1 MSAVERS
8 IVITGASSG
17 LGRGLARE
25 MAEPGVGLAL
35 LARRKGKLEE
45 VAEEVEDEGAQ
56 ARVCPVDVREED
68 AMAEIVHGTHEEFG
82 RLDTVIANA
91 GVSWKTDAH
100 DLDAE
105 ATRETMN
112 INVNGALHLFAP
124 ALDVMLEEG
133 RGHLVAVSSMASL
146 NGLPGKA
153 AYCASKAALARMAES
168 FRLDLSDEPVDV
180 TTIYPG
186 YVETPMTAHY
196 PEGELPFLV
205 PLEDAVGTMRR
216 AIDNRKRHCVF
227 PWQMALLA
235 QAMKFLP
242 SSLVDW
248 AVTRTA
254 ASMTDEAPTGKG
266 Q

>member
-1 MSAVERS
+1 M
-8 IVITGASSG
+8 
-17 LGRGLARE
+17 GRGLARE
-25 MAEPGVGLAL
+25 MAEPGVGLTL
-35 LARRKGKLEE
+35 LARREEKLEQVARGVE
-45 VAEEVEDEGAQ
+45 EEGAKAIVRPLDVRDEDAVAEA
-56 ARVCPVDVREED
+56 
-68 AMAEIVHGTHEEFG
+68 VHGAKEEFG
-82 RLDTVIANA
+82 RLDVVVANA

-105 ATRETMN
+105 ACRETMN

-124 ALDVMLEEG
+124 ALDVMLDQG
-133 RGHLVAVSSMASL
+133 RGHLVAVSSMASFR
-146 NGLPGKA
+146 GLPGKA

-168 FRLDLSDEPVDV
+168 FRLDLADEPVDV

-205 PLEDAVGTMRR
+205 SLDDAVETMHR
-216 AIDNRKRHCVF
+216 AIDERKRRCAF

-235 QAMKFLP
+235 GVMKFLP

-254 ASMTDEAPTGKG
+254 ASMTDEAPTGND